1 MRGRHTSVSIAT
13 EVLYVLSNTNLKHRL
28 LGVTTD
34 NASNNRTLNNALEVQ
49 LETKDISWNAN
60 ENTIL
65 CLAYI
70 INLVV

>member
-13 EVLYVLSNTNLKHRL
+13 EVLYILSNTNLKHRL

-49 LETKDISWNAN
+49 LETKDIS
-60 ENTIL
+60 
-65 CLAYI
+65 
-70 INLVV
+70 